1 VSPSI
6 VCDASTL
13 VAMLVDGGSDGEWAT
28 SVLSDADLL
37 APHLLVF
44 EAANVL
50 RRLAAAGLVSA
61 DQAAQGHVDL
71 MDVQLELWPYDL
83 VAARSWQLR
92 DNLSVYDASYV
103 AVAELTGATLATLDR
118 RIGRA
123 PGLRCVVVSP

>member
-1 VSPSI
+1 MSPSI

>member
-1 VSPSI
+1 MRLSI
-6 VCDASTL
+6 VCDASAL

-28 SVLSDADLL
+28 SVFSDADLQ
-37 APHLLVF
+37 APHLVLF

-50 RRLAAAGLVSA
+50 RRLAAAGLVST

-71 MDVQLELWPYDL
+71 LDLQMELWPYEL

-92 DNLSVYDASYV
+92 DNLSIYDASYV
-103 AVAELTGATLATLDR
+103 AVAELTGATLATLDG

-123 PGLRCVVVSP
+123 PGLRCEVVSP

>member
-1 VSPSI
+1 MSPSI
-6 VCDASTL
+6 VCDASAL

-28 SVLSDADLL
+28 SALSDADLL
-37 APHLLVF
+37 APHLVLF

-50 RRLAAAGLVSA
+50 RRLAAAGLVST

-71 MDVQLELWPYDL
+71 GDLRIELWPYEL

-92 DNLSVYDASYV
+92 DNLSIYDASYV
-103 AVAELTGATLATLDR
+103 AVAEMTGATLATLDG

-123 PGLRCVVVSP
+123 PGLNCEVISP